1 MDRFIKMTLL
11 MALGLFLYSRI
22 MSGTILFY
30 INERFVTLSL
40 LASIGFILI
49 GFSYYR
55 RGEQPASLY
64 NLGRQPITWLGLL
77 IAAIPVVVGV
87 MVEPQPLGAS
97 AVGNRELDVGGL
109 PTNESRLRS
118 ITAPTGGSER
128 MGLLPGERNVVDW
141 LMEFQRVSDPSVLAG
156 EEARVIG
163 FVYYDDR
170 FDEDAFMVGRF
181 VLSCCVADASPVGLI
196 VQWPDTQSLANDTW
210 VEVSGQFAVGEFDGR
225 TIPVLVAETV
235 EITDAPAQ
243 PYLYR

>member
-1 MDRFIKMTLL
+1 MDRFIKMALL
-11 MALGLFLYSRI
+11 LALGIFLYSRI

-30 INERFVTLSL
+30 INERFVTLTL
-40 LASIGFILI
+40 LSSVGFILV

-55 RGEQPASLY
+55 RSERPSSLY

-77 IAAIPVVVGV
+77 IAAIPVVIGV

-97 AVGNRELDVGGL
+97 AIGTRELDVGGL

-118 ITAPTGGSER
+118 ITAPRGSGAD

-163 FVYYDDR
+163 FVYQDER
-170 FDEDAFMVGRF
+170 FEEDTFMVGRF

-196 VQWPDTQSLANDTW
+196 VRWPETASLPNDTW
-210 VEVSGQFAVGEFDGR
+210 VEVSGQFVVGDFDGR
-225 TIPVLVAETV
+225 TIPILAADTV
-235 EITDAPAQ
+235 EPTDAPAQ

>member
-11 MALGLFLYSRI
+11 LALGIFLYSRI

-40 LASIGFILI
+40 LASVGFILI

-55 RGEQPASLY
+55 RSERPSSLY
-64 NLGRQPITWLGLL
+64 NLGRQPLTWLGLL
-77 IAAIPVVVGV
+77 IAAIPVVIGV
-87 MVEPQPLGAS
+87 MVEPQPLGAA

-109 PTNESRLRS
+109 STNESRLRS
-118 ITAPTGGSER
+118 ITAPTGGDER

-141 LMEFQRVSDPSVLAG
+141 LMEFQRVSDPSALAG

-170 FDEDAFMVGRF
+170 FEANTFMVARF

-196 VQWPDTQSLANDTW
+196 VQWPDTPALANDTW
-210 VEVSGQFAVGEFDGR
+210 VEVSGQFIVGEFDGR
-225 TIPVLVAETV
+225 TIPILAADEV
-235 EITDAPAQ
+235 EPTDAPAQ

>member
-11 MALGLFLYSRI
+11 LALGIFLYSRI

-40 LASIGFILI
+40 LASVGFILI

-55 RGEQPASLY
+55 RSERPSSLY

-77 IAAIPVVVGV
+77 IAAIPVVIGV

-118 ITAPTGGSER
+118 ITAPTGGDER

-141 LMEFQRVSDPSVLAG
+141 LMEFQRVSDPSALAG

-170 FDEDAFMVGRF
+170 FEANTFMV
-181 VLSCCVADASPVGLI
+181 AAS
-196 VQWPDTQSLANDTW
+196 
-210 VEVSGQFAVGEFDGR
+210 F
-225 TIPVLVAETV
+225 
-235 EITDAPAQ
+235 
-243 PYLYR
+243 

>member
-11 MALGLFLYSRI
+11 LALGIFLYSRI
-22 MSGTILFY
+22 MNGTILFY

-40 LASIGFILI
+40 LASVGFILI

-55 RGEQPASLY
+55 RSERPSTLY
-64 NLGRQPITWLGLL
+64 GLGRQPITWLGLL
-77 IAAIPVVVGV
+77 IAAIPVVIGV

-97 AVGNRELDVGGL
+97 AVGNRELDIGGL

-118 ITAPTGGSER
+118 ITAPRGSGDS

-141 LMEFQRVSDPSVLAG
+141 LMEFQRISDPSVLAG

-163 FVYYDDR
+163 FVYQDER
-170 FDEDAFMVGRF
+170 FAEDTFMVGRF

-196 VQWPDTQSLANDTW
+196 VRWPETASLANDTW
-210 VEVSGQFAVGEFDGR
+210 VEVSGQFTVGDFDGR
-225 TIPVLVAETV
+225 TIPILAADTV
-235 EITDAPAQ
+235 ELTDAPSQ